1 MLAKERP
8 TLSIRYALPIL
19 FALLILITAVT
30 ISLLAFSS
38 GQIVVRNL
46 VTQLSDEIT
55 ARIEQRV
62 LTYVNTPHDI
72 LEANAAAFSAGEI
85 DVNDLDKLANLF
97 WHQIEGHDQL
107 AFISYGD
114 ERGNFVGVE
123 HVADGYILRIRDI
136 NTAPLRQEF
145 RLDSG
150 GQRQELLDSGQYDPR
165 ERGWYQTAVTN
176 GDSTWSNV
184 YQVASR
190 PILAISP
197 VQPVMNPD
205 GEHVGVIA
213 GVLTLTQISD
223 FLRGLTIG
231 ETGEAFIM
239 ERNGNIIASSV
250 DESPFITDENGEQG
264 RLLAVDSSND
274 VIEDTAQE
282 IAVRFSASEQPI
294 INAQFQYRDAE
305 NGIHYVHA
313 NALNDGRGLDW
324 IVVVTIP
331 AADFTG
337 PISERIVHTIQ
348 IAILAVVVS
357 VGIGVA
363 TARWIIRPIL
373 AISEAAASVEDETYE
388 VDGLAVVEQR
398 QDEMGRLARV
408 FKHMIEEVKKREEKL
423 KQQVRKLK
431 IEIDQ
436 AKSSQRVKEIVES
449 DFFKALE
456 ANSTSMRQRR
466 QQRRATKE
474 KNGRIG

>member
-1 MLAKERP
+1 MLAKQRP
-8 TLSIRYALPIL
+8 TVSIRYALPFL

-38 GQIVVRNL
+38 GQIVVKNL

-55 ARIEQRV
+55 SRIEQRV

-114 ERGNFVGVE
+114 EEGNFVGVE
-123 HVADGYILRIRDI
+123 HVRDGYILRIRDVS
-136 NTAPLRQEF
+136 NAPLREEY
-145 RLDSG
+145 RLDSNG
-150 GQRQELLDSGQYDPR
+150 VRQELLNSREYDPR
-165 ERGWYQTAVTN
+165 ERGWYQTAVSN

-197 VQPVMNPD
+197 VQPVVSPD
-205 GEHVGVIA
+205 GEHAGVIA
-213 GVLTLTQISD
+213 GVLTLSQISD

-250 DESPFITDENGEQG
+250 DESPFITDENGDQE
-264 RLLAVDSSND
+264 RLLAVESSND
-274 VIEDTAQE
+274 VIEDSAQE
-282 IAVRFSASEQPI
+282 IAARFNASERPI
-294 INAQFQYRDAE
+294 INAQFQYTDTE

-313 NALNDGRGLDW
+313 NTLNDGRGLDW

-337 PISERIVHTIQ
+337 PITDRIVHTIQ
-348 IAILAVVVS
+348 IAILAVVIS
-357 VGIGVA
+357 IGIGVA

-373 AISEAAASVEDETYE
+373 AISEAAASVENDQFEIA
-388 VDGLAVVEQR
+388 GLATVEKR

-408 FKHMIEEVKKREEKL
+408 FKRMVEEVKKREEKL

-436 AKSSQRVKEIVES
+436 AKSNQRVKEIVES
-449 DFFKALE
+449 DFFKVLE
-456 ANSTSMRQRR
+456 ANSTNMRHRR
-466 QQRRATKE
+466 QQRRAEKE
-474 KNGRIG
+474 KNGHLS

>member
-1 MLAKERP
+1 MLAQERP
-8 TLSIRYALPIL
+8 TVSIRYALPLL
-19 FALLILITAVT
+19 FALSILITIV
-30 ISLLAFSS
+30 IIPLLAFSS

-107 AFISYGD
+107 SFISYGD
-114 ERGNFVGVE
+114 EEGNFVGVE
-123 HVADGYILRIRDI
+123 HAADGYVLRIRDVSE
-136 NTAPLRQEF
+136 TPLREEY
-145 RLDSG
+145 RLDNDG
-150 GQRQELLDSGQYDPR
+150 NPQALIDSHEYDPR
-165 ERGWYQTAVTN
+165 ERGWYQTAVSN

-197 VQPVMNPD
+197 VQPVISPD
-205 GEHVGVIA
+205 GDHAGVIA
-213 GVLTLTQISD
+213 GVLTLSQISD

-250 DESPFITDENGEQG
+250 DESPFIMDENGQQR
-264 RLLAVDSSND
+264 RLLAVDSSNE
-274 VIEDTAQE
+274 VIEDTALE
-282 IAVRFSASEQPI
+282 IADRLKASERPI
-294 INAQFQYRDAE
+294 INAAFQYTDAE

-313 NALNDGRGLDW
+313 NTLSDGRGLDW

-337 PISERIVHTIQ
+337 PLTARIINTIQ
-348 IAILAVVVS
+348 IAVLAVLVS
-357 VGIGVA
+357 IGIGIA

-373 AISEAAASVEDETYE
+373 AISEAAASVENEEFE
-388 VDGLAVVEQR
+388 VAGLAPVENR
-398 QDEMGRLARV
+398 RDELGRLARV

-436 AKSSQRVKEIVES
+436 AKSNQRVKEIVES
-449 DFFKALE
+449 DFFKSLE

-466 QQRRATKE
+466 QQRRAAKE